1 MAGVAWFDDERFLE
15 HRAPNQ
21 PERPD
26 RLVAIRSRLR
36 EADLLP
42 ALSMPSFSAASTDEV
57 LTAHDTAVIDRL
69 RALTMAG
76 GGFLD
81 PDTYVHPRSLD
92 VALLAVGAARAAVDA
107 VWDRE
112 VEHAWAAVRPPGHH
126 AEHARSMGFC
136 LFNNVALAARRALE
150 RGAERV
156 AVIDFDVH
164 HGNGTQ
170 DVFSHDPRVLFVST
184 HQHPLYPGTG
194 AIHEIGEGDGAGTTV
209 NLPLPEGASDEDMIR
224 VFDRVVVPVVDRFR
238 PELLLV
244 SAGFDAH
251 ARDPLAGLN
260 LSTHGFDAVTDSL
273 ARLAK
278 TIGDRGLVMCLEGG
292 YDLEALSHSVETV
305 TRRLIEP
312 IRSLGTDATT
322 SADHV
327 GDMVDRMIGLAVK
340 MHRLA

>member
-1 MAGVAWFDDERFLE
+1 MPKVAWLDDERFLE
-15 HRAPNQ
+15 HRAPHQ

-36 EADLLP
+36 ETDLLP
-42 ALSMPSFSAASTDEV
+42 ALPMPGFSAASSDEIR
-57 LTAHDTAVIDRL
+57 TAHDPGVFDRL
-69 RALTMAG
+69 RAMATAG

-112 VEHAWAAVRPPGHH
+112 FDHAWAAVRPPGHH

-136 LFNNVALAARRALE
+136 LVAI
-150 RGAERV
+150 V
-156 AVIDFDVH
+156 DFDVH

-170 DVFSHDPRVLFVST
+170 DIFSHDPRVLFVST

-194 AIHEIGEGDGAGTTV
+194 AIHETGEGEGEGTTV

-238 PELLLV
+238 PDLLLV

-251 ARDPLAGLN
+251 VRDPLAGLN
-260 LSTHGFDAVTDSL
+260 LTTHGFDAIADSL
-273 ARLAK
+273 ARLAASL
-278 TIGDRGLVMCLEGG
+278 GDRGLVLCLEGG
-292 YDLEALSHSVETV
+292 YDLEALSHSVEAV
-305 TRRLIEP
+305 TRRLLDP

-327 GDMVDRMIGLAVK
+327 RDMVDRMIELAVK